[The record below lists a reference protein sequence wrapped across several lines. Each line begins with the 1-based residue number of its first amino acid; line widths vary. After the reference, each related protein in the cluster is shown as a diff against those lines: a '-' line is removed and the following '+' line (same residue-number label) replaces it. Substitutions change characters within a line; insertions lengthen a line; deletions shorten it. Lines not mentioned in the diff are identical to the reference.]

1 MFFLRCL
8 AVFIIPLFAGCID
21 VQKPLLRNAQPYSYD
36 FPGKSKEQLFTAAL
50 AVLKVQGY
58 DIESSNKYDWTIKT
72 WDLRLPLG
80 EGDCNCSTDHDI
92 VYYKTGNTTT
102 DVVLTVKVSE
112 GKIVIK
118 AEVTRKF
125 VTPDPAYGDRFY
137 CVSKGTV
144 ENDVFLKIAAQLRGG
159 F

>member
-1 MFFLRCL
+1 M
-8 AVFIIPLFAGCID
+8 VPLFAACID
-21 VQKPLLRNAQPYSYD
+21 VQTPLLRNAQPYSYTY
-36 FPGKSKEQLFTAAL
+36 PGSSREQLFIAAL
-50 AVLKVQGY
+50 AVLKAQGY
-58 DIESSNKYDWTIKT
+58 DIESSNRYDWTIKT

-80 EGDCNCSTDHDI
+80 EGDCACATDHDI
-92 VYYKTGNTTT
+92 VYFKTDNTTT
-102 DVVLTVKVSE
+102 DVVLVVKVCE
-112 GKIVIK
+112 GRVVIT

-144 ENDVFLKIAAQLRGG
+144 ENDILRKIAAQVSGG